1 MTEPAPVEVLDV
13 DASTELDVYEPAP
26 VANLFSPDPEQALKR
41 MAELAT
47 PLADVIEA
55 KKLYAT
61 ISGRRHITAE
71 GWTTLGGML
80 GVVPVVCW
88 TRPNETGDGY
98 VARVEARTLDGRV
111 VGAAE
116 SECSRVESKW
126 KNRDPYAIR
135 SMAQTR
141 AIGRALRAP
150 LGQIVVL
157 AGYEPA
163 GAEEIPSEPEP
174 AHSEPAR
181 KSPADPVAA
190 TRMQLDEIATLIRT
204 LDGTDPAIDWRAR
217 ALEYAGV
224 PSRALT
230 RAGAEMLIEKL
241 QGELL
246 ALMPEDDTDSG

>member
-1 MTEPAPVEVLDV
+1 MSDTEVVDLEPESVEL
-13 DASTELDVYEPAP
+13 EPYEPP
-26 VANLFSPDPEQALKR
+26 PLANLFGPDPELALKR

-88 TRPNETGDGY
+88 TRPNETGDGF

-116 SECSRVESKW
+116 SECSRVETKW
-126 KNRDPYAIR
+126 RNRDPYAIR

-163 GAEEIPSEPEP
+163 GAEEIPSEPETIP
-174 AHSEPAR
+174 RSEPQQT
-181 KSPADPVAA
+181 SPSDPVAA
-190 TRMQLDEIATLIRT
+190 TKAQLHEIATLIRT
-204 LDGTDPAIDWRAR
+204 LDASDPAIDWRGR

-224 PSRALT
+224 SARALT
-230 RAGAEMLIEKL
+230 KTGADMVIERL
-241 QGELL
+241 RGELAEL
-246 ALMPEDDTDSG
+246 ASTEGE

>member
-1 MTEPAPVEVLDV
+1 MSESASIEVLDADV
-13 DASTELDVYEPAP
+13 STELDVYEPAP
-26 VANLFSPDPEQALKR
+26 AANLFSPDPEKALRR

-98 VARVEARTLDGRV
+98 VARVEARTLDGRI

-126 KNRDPYAIR
+126 KKRDPYAIR

-163 GAEEIPSEPEP
+163 GAEEIPSEPESTLRP
-174 AHSEPAR
+174 DSER
-181 KSPADPVAA
+181 VSPADPAAA
-190 TRMQLDEIATLIRT
+190 THGQLEEIRTLIRT
-204 LDGTDPAIDWRAR
+204 LDGADPAIDWRAR
-217 ALEYAGV
+217 ALEHAGV

-230 RAGAEMLIEKL
+230 KTGAEMLIEKL
-241 QGELL
+241 QAEL
-246 ALMPEDDTDSG
+246 AATMPQDEESE

>member
-1 MTEPAPVEVLDV
+1 MSEPITEVFDLEPESAELVPYEAP
-13 DASTELDVYEPAP
+13 TAP
-26 VANLFSPDPEQALKR
+26 NLFGPDPELALKR

-126 KNRDPYAIR
+126 RNRDPYAIR

-163 GAEEIPSEPEP
+163 GAEEIPSEAETAPR
-174 AHSEPAR
+174 SEPER
-181 KSPADPVAA
+181 TSPADPVAA
-190 TRMQLDEIATLIRT
+190 TRTQLEEITALIRT
-204 LDGTDPAIDWRAR
+204 LDGADPAIDWRAR
-217 ALEYAGV
+217 ALEHAGV
-224 PSRALT
+224 PSRVLT
-230 RAGAEMLIEKL
+230 RTGAAILIEKL
-241 QGELL
+241 RAELA
-246 ALMPEDDTDSG
+246 ALMPEAEH

>member
-1 MTEPAPVEVLDV
+1 
-13 DASTELDVYEPAP
+13 
-26 VANLFSPDPEQALKR
+26 
-41 MAELAT
+41 
-47 PLADVIEA
+47 VIEA

-163 GAEEIPSEPEP
+163 GAEEIPSEPDEP
-174 AHSEPAR
+174 HAKKPG
-181 KSPADPVAA
+181 SPAAPVNMTPEQSA
-190 TRMQLDEIATLIRT
+190 EIAVLLRT
-204 LDGTDPAIDWRAR
+204 LDGIDPGTDWKARCVEITGTPARM
-217 ALEYAGV
+217 
-224 PSRALT
+224 LT
-230 RAGAEMLIEKL
+230 RTGAVILIEKL
-241 QGELL
+241 RAEVQ
-246 ALMPEDDTDSG
+246 ALNMENG

>member
-1 MTEPAPVEVLDV
+1 MTEAAPAEVIDV
-13 DASTELDVYEPAP
+13 DPSAELVVYEPPPAP
-26 VANLFSPDPEQALKR
+26 NLFGPDPELALKR

-47 PLADVIEA
+47 PLAHVIEA

-163 GAEEIPSEPEP
+163 GAEEIPSEPERVP
-174 AHSEPAR
+174 RSDSER
-181 KSPADPVAA
+181 VSPADPVAA

-204 LDGTDPAIDWRAR
+204 LDGTDAAIDWRAR

-224 PSRALT
+224 PARALT
-230 RAGAEMLIEKL
+230 KTGAEMLIEKL
-241 QGELL
+241 QRELAATLEEGE
-246 ALMPEDDTDSG
+246 